1 MQKYCIAN
9 TFLIPWTLYLSQKL
23 LRHPYPVSSWGITF
37 KENAIQLCHFPQK
50 RHLRISPSLTHL
62 KNTKPWQHYHQ
73 KKLLIL
79 YFSSINIHLAATIGI
94 GCKSV
99 NNNLLTSNYTTD
111 YFVFSELDS
120 RIIIATTCQTE
131 QSC

>member
-9 TFLIPWTLYLSQKL
+9 TFLIPRTLYLSQKL

-37 KENAIQLCHFPQK
+37 KENVIQLCHFPQK
-50 RHLRISPSLTHL
+50 RHLRISPSL
-62 KNTKPWQHYHQ
+62 
-73 KKLLIL
+73 
-79 YFSSINIHLAATIGI
+79 
-94 GCKSV
+94 SV
-99 NNNLLTSNYTTD
+99 NNNLLTSNYITG

>member
-9 TFLIPWTLYLSQKL
+9 TFLIPRTLYLSPKL
-23 LRHPYPVSSWGITF
+23 LRHSYPVSSWGITF
-37 KENAIQLCHFPQK
+37 KENVIQLCHFPQK

-79 YFSSINIHLAATIGI
+79 YP
-94 GCKSV
+94 
-99 NNNLLTSNYTTD
+99 
-111 YFVFSELDS
+111 
-120 RIIIATTCQTE
+120 
-131 QSC
+131 